1 MNMNRETAMDMTL
14 STNIDA
20 LLARRNAIAAEL
32 DTAKSAIARAEA
44 LYEDGPVGYF
54 ESHHGT
60 FRQRHFRSLALH
72 SFGDNAFRFDDT
84 LNAHDAEAWKYLMRE
99 SGFLSLMSADAKRRW
114 SEQISEQTTPPLTLE
129 NIRTTFSDLHAR
141 RSEMFDEGVI
151 AAFRKCSWDHKT
163 NNPVKFGK
171 KVIYQGYYCCGDFN
185 FDTLNA
191 IDDLR
196 RVFHIVDG
204 KPEPDERLGVTAILT
219 CYRGATSFEDDY
231 VIVQGFKNKNLHCT
245 FKRPEAVAK
254 LNSILAKH
262 FPDALPAPR

>member
-32 DTAKSAIARAEA
+32 DTAKSAIARAEV
-44 LYEDGPVGYF
+44 LYADGPVGDV
-54 ESHHGT
+54 ETLSGKKD
-60 FRQRHFRSLALH
+60 FRRLARRRSFR
-72 SFGDNAFRFDDT
+72 DDAFCFDDT

-114 SEQISEQTTPPLTLE
+114 SEHISEQTTPPLTLE

-171 KVIYQGYYCCGDFN
+171 KVIYAGRYCCGDFN
-185 FDTLNA
+185 LDTLNA

-204 KPEPDERLGVTAILT
+204 KPEPDERQGVTVKLG
-219 CYRGATSFEDDY
+219 CCRGATSFEDDY